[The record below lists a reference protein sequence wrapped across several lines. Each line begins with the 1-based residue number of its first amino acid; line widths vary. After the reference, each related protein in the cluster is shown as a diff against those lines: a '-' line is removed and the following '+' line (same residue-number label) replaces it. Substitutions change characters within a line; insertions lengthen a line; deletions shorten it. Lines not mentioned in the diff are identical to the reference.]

1 LDELFETVNT
11 IIGSPLWILA
21 GYVFGFC
28 VVVLWLALVFWTYK
42 DARKRIDDPVI
53 VAVAVLTS
61 LILPFM
67 GTVVYAILRPAEY
80 LAEARE
86 RELEVRAMEQEL
98 QVLRAC
104 PSCGELIRP
113 DYLACPS
120 CRRPLRSA
128 CPSCDRVLEPSWKIC
143 PYCAHD
149 SKALRV
155 PPPMDETSELIEA
168 R

>member
-1 LDELFETVNT
+1 MDELFDTVNR
-11 IIGSPLWILA
+11 IIGSPLWTLA

-42 DARKRIDDPVI
+42 DARKRIEDPVI

-80 LAEARE
+80 LAEVRE

-98 QVLRAC
+98 EVLRAC

-128 CPSCDRVLEPSWKIC
+128 CPSCDRVLEPGWKIC

-149 SKALRV
+149 LKARRV
-155 PPPMDETSELIEA
+155 PPPADETSELIEA